1 MAHAVG
7 LADILCE
14 HGQPYL
20 DTHALS
26 AVQGKAW
33 RAIVACRT
41 PVLGGH
47 VECCD
52 HCGTL
57 RYLYHSCRNR
67 HCPQCQTRAK
77 EAWLA
82 ARRRELL
89 PVPYFHLV
97 FTLPHA
103 LNGLAGSDAR
113 TLYKLLFGAVADTL
127 NSFAANPRWLGGV
140 PSFTLVLHTWKQDLG
155 RHIHVHA
162 LVAGGA
168 LTADGKWVSAKRG
181 FLFPIEALSE
191 VYRGKFMEALDGARR
206 AGSLRHETATGD
218 TTWRALFAA
227 LYRHDW
233 VVYAKQ
239 PLGGPAQV
247 LEYLGRYTHRVA
259 ISNERILGMDGSS
272 VRFRMR
278 DSANGNRKKLVRLE
292 AGEFIGRFMQH
303 VLPSGFKRIRHYGL
317 LGPAH
322 KAANLA
328 AARAAL
334 EAPLPDPLMVETVEA
349 FMRRIA
355 GIEWLNCPHC
365 HEGRFRVVQGIPP
378 ACDRANGL
386 RAHLHLPRAP
396 PSAPS

>member
-1 MAHAVG
+1 MAHGVG
-7 LADILCE
+7 LAKILRV
-14 HGQPYL
+14 HGQSYL
-20 DTHALS
+20 ASHILP
-26 AVQGKAW
+26 AVQEKVW

-41 PVLGGH
+41 PILGGH

-52 HCGTL
+52 RCGVV
-57 RYLYHSCRNR
+57 RHVYHSCRNR

-77 EAWLA
+77 EAWLE

-103 LNGLAGSDAR
+103 LNGLAGCDPR
-113 TLYKLLFGAVADTL
+113 TLYALLFGAVANTL
-127 NSFAANPRWLGGV
+127 NDFAANPRWLGGT

-155 RHIHVHA
+155 RHVHVHA

-168 LTADGKWVSAKRG
+168 LAADGTWLSPRRG
-181 FLFPIEALSE
+181 FLFPVRALSG
-191 VYRGKFMEALDGARR
+191 VFRGKFLDALDGAR
-206 AGSLRHETATGD
+206 GQMRHDAAKSD
-218 TTWRALFAA
+218 AAWRNLFAA
-227 LYRHDW
+227 LRRHDW

-259 ISNERILGMDGSS
+259 ISNERILGMDGNV
-272 VRFRMR
+272 VRFRVR
-278 DSANGNRKKLVRLE
+278 DSVNGNRKKTVRM
-292 AGEFIGRFMQH
+292 AADEFIDRFLLH
-303 VLPSGFKRIRHYGL
+303 VLPNGFKRIRHYGL

-334 EAPLPDPLMVETVEA
+334 EAPAPDVAVVESVEA
-349 FMRRIA
+349 FMRRVA
-355 GIEWLNCPHC
+355 SIEWLCCSHC
-365 HEGRFRVVQGIPP
+365 REGRFGVVAVIPP
-378 ACDRANGL
+378 AERSPPL
-386 RAHLHLPRAP
+386 RGP
-396 PSAPS
+396 P

>member
-1 MAHAVG
+1 VAHAVW
-7 LADILCE
+7 LADILRD

-26 AVQGKAW
+26 PVQGKAW

-41 PVLGGH
+41 QALGGH

-52 HCGTL
+52 HCGVL

-77 EAWLA
+77 EAWLS

-103 LNGLAGSDAR
+103 LNGLAGSDSR
-113 TLYKLLFGAVADTL
+113 MLYKLLFGAVADTL
-127 NSFAANPRWLGGV
+127 NAFAANPRWLGGT

-168 LTADGKWVSAKRG
+168 LAADGKWLSAKQG
-181 FLFPIEALSE
+181 FLFPIEALSS
-191 VYRGKFMEALDGARR
+191 VYRGKFMEALDGTRK
-206 AGSLRHETATGD
+206 AGGLQYDAAKNEGL
-218 TTWRALFAA
+218 WRKLLAA

-247 LEYLGRYTHRVA
+247 LAYLGRYTHRVA
-259 ISNERILGMDGSS
+259 ISNERILGIDGSS

-278 DSANGNRKKLVRLE
+278 DSVNGNRKKVVRLE
-292 AGEFIGRFMQH
+292 VSEFIGRFMQH
-303 VLPSGFKRIRHYGL
+303 MLPGGFKRIRHYGL

-334 EAPLPDPLMVETVEA
+334 EAPVPDAVVVESVEA
-349 FMRRIA
+349 FLLRVA
-355 GIEWLNCPHC
+355 GIEWLNCSHC
-365 HEGRFRVVQGIPP
+365 HEGRFQVVGAIPP
-378 ACDRANGL
+378 AREWATVSN
-386 RAHLHLPRAP
+386 LPRP
-396 PSAPS
+396 PPQELS

>member
-1 MAHAVG
+1 MAHGVG
-7 LADILCE
+7 LADILRD

-26 AVQGKAW
+26 VVQDKAW

-41 PVLGGH
+41 QALGGH

-52 HCGTL
+52 RCGVL
-57 RYLYHSCRNR
+57 RYCYHSCRNR

-103 LNGLAGSDAR
+103 VNGLAGCDAS
-113 TLYKLLFGAVADTL
+113 TLYKLLFGAVAQTL
-127 NSFAANPRWLGGV
+127 NEFASNPRWLGGV

-168 LTADGKWVSAKRG
+168 LTADGQWVNARRG
-181 FLFPIEALSE
+181 FLFPVKALSS
-191 VYRGKFMEALDGARR
+191 VYRGKFMGALDAARK
-206 AGSLRHETATGD
+206 AGSLRHDGAQVD
-218 TTWRALFAA
+218 SSWRTLVAA
-227 LYRHDW
+227 LRRHDW

-259 ISNERILGMDGSS
+259 ISNERILGMEGSC
-272 VRFRMR
+272 VRFRVR
-278 DSANGNRKKLVRLE
+278 DSANGNRKKEMRLE
-292 AGEFIGRFMQH
+292 AGEFIGRFLLH

-334 EAPLPDPLMVETVEA
+334 EAPAPDPVVVESVEA
-349 FMRRIA
+349 FMRRVA

-365 HEGRFRVVQGIPP
+365 HKGRFVVIEAIPP
-378 ACDRANGL
+378 AP
-386 RAHLHLPRAP
+386 LPRP
-396 PSAPS
+396 PPRGPP

>member
-1 MAHAVG
+1 MAHGVG
-7 LADILCE
+7 LADILRDR
-14 HGQPYL
+14 GQPYL
-20 DTHALS
+20 ATHALS
-26 AVQGKAW
+26 AVQDKAW

-41 PVLGGH
+41 PALGGH

-52 HCGTL
+52 HCGVL
-57 RYLYHSCRNR
+57 RYMYHSCRNR

-77 EAWLA
+77 EDWLA

-103 LNGLAGSDAR
+103 LNGLAGCDAR
-113 TLYKLLFGAVADTL
+113 TLYKLLFGAVSDTL
-127 NSFAANPRWLGGV
+127 NVFAANPRWLGGT

-168 LTADGKWVSAKRG
+168 LTADGKWVSTKRG
-181 FLFPIEALSE
+181 FLFPVKALSG
-191 VYRGKFMEALDGARR
+191 VYRGKFMAALDGAHK
-206 AGSLRHETATGD
+206 AGVLRHEAAQSD
-218 TTWRALFAA
+218 VSWRT
-227 LYRHDW
+227 LYADLRRHDW

-259 ISNERILGMDGSS
+259 ISNERILGLEGNR
-272 VRFRMR
+272 VRFRVR
-278 DSANGNRKKLVRLE
+278 DSANGNRKKVVRLE
-292 AGEFIGRFMQH
+292 AGEFIGRFLLH

-317 LGPAH
+317 LGSAH

-334 EAPLPDPLMVETVEA
+334 EAPVPDPVVVESVEA
-349 FMRRIA
+349 FMLRVA
-355 GIEWLNCPHC
+355 GIEWLSCLHC
-365 HEGRFRVVQGIPP
+365 HEGRFQVVQALPP
-378 ACDRANGL
+378 
-386 RAHLHLPRAP
+386 HWPRAP
-396 PSAPS
+396 PPRSP

>member
-1 MAHAVG
+1 MAHGVG
-7 LADILCE
+7 LADILRE

-26 AVQGKAW
+26 VVQDKAW

-52 HCGTL
+52 HCGVL
-57 RYLYHSCRNR
+57 RYMYHSCRNR
-67 HCPQCQTRAK
+67 HCPQCGTRAK

-103 LNGLAGSDAR
+103 LNGLAGCDAR

-127 NSFAANPRWLGGV
+127 NAFAANPRWLGGT

-162 LVAGGA
+162 VVAGGA
-168 LTADGKWVSAKRG
+168 LTAEGKWVNAKRG
-181 FLFPIEALSE
+181 FLFPIEALSS
-191 VYRGKFMEALDGARR
+191 VYRGKFMDALDGARK
-206 AGSLRHETATGD
+206 AGSLRHDASRD
-218 TTWRALFAA
+218 DASWKALVAA
-227 LYRHDW
+227 LYLHDW

-259 ISNERILGMDGSS
+259 ISNERILGMEGNT
-272 VRFRMR
+272 VRFRVR
-278 DSANGNRKKLVRLE
+278 DRANGNRKKVMRLE
-292 AGEFIGRFMQH
+292 AEEFIGRFMQH
-303 VLPSGFKRIRHYGL
+303 MLPNGFKRIRHYGL
-317 LGPAH
+317 LGPAR

-328 AARAAL
+328 AAREAL
-334 EAPLPDPLMVETVEA
+334 EAPAPDPVVVESVEA
-349 FMRRIA
+349 FMLRVS
-355 GIEWLNCPHC
+355 GIGWLDCPHC
-365 HEGRFRVVQGIPP
+365 REGRFRVVRAIPP
-378 ACDRANGL
+378 N
-386 RAHLHLPRAP
+386 LPRAP
-396 PSAPS
+396 PRGPP

>member
-1 MAHAVG
+1 MAHGVG
-7 LADILCE
+7 LADILRD
-14 HGQPYL
+14 HGRPYL
-20 DTHALS
+20 DAHALS
-26 AVQGKAW
+26 TVQDKAW

-41 PVLGGH
+41 PALGGH

-52 HCGTL
+52 HCGVL
-57 RYLYHSCRNR
+57 RYMYHSCRNR

-103 LNGLAGSDAR
+103 LNGLAGCVAR

-127 NSFAANPRWLGGV
+127 NSFAANPRWLGGT

-155 RHIHVHA
+155 RHIHIHA

-181 FLFPIEALSE
+181 FLFPIEALSS
-191 VYRGKFMEALDGARR
+191 VYRGKFMEALDAARKAGA
-206 AGSLRHETATGD
+206 LRHESAQHD
-218 TTWRALFAA
+218 ASWRNLVAA

-259 ISNERILGMDGSS
+259 ISNERILGMEGGR
-272 VRFRMR
+272 VRFRVR
-278 DSANGNRKKLVRLE
+278 DSANGNRKKVVRLD
-292 AGEFIGRFMQH
+292 AGEFIGRFLLH

-317 LGPAH
+317 LGSAH

-328 AARAAL
+328 AAREAL
-334 EAPLPDPLMVETVEA
+334 EAPTPDPVVVESVEA
-349 FMRRIA
+349 FMRRVA

-365 HEGRFRVVQGIPP
+365 REGRFMVLQGIAP
-378 ACDRANGL
+378 
-386 RAHLHLPRAP
+386 HLPRAP
-396 PSAPS
+396 PRTPS